1 MVAAPW
7 RYSTL
12 GHSISAAGVPA
23 AACGAAELRFSESPE
38 KKDFT
43 LLANEAL
50 DDAGA
55 GVVDAGVGLVDAVDA
70 AAGDGE
76 LSPLKPLNEEQ
87 AVKVAAT
94 TAAATAGRQTRP
106 RAPSREMSALPS
118 CRLRLSTL
126 IMRNLHPQRH
136 PYSSGTVTD
145 QKPLGPL
152 SGELARVGRHFNG
165 ADAADRP

>member
-23 AACGAAELRFSESPE
+23 AACGGAELRFSESPE

-43 LLANEAL
+43 LLANETL

-55 GVVDAGVGLVDAVDA
+55 GVVDAGAGLVDAVA
-70 AAGDGE
+70 VGDGE

-94 TAAATAGRQTRP
+94 TAAPTAGRQTRP
-106 RAPSREMSALPS
+106 RALSRERSALPS

-126 IMRNLHPQRH
+126 IMRNLHPQRP

-145 QKPLGPL
+145 KKPLGPL
-152 SGELARVGRHFNG
+152 SGELPRVGRHFNG
-165 ADAADRP
+165 VDAADRP